1 MGVWDPFIALSTGV
15 SSRGAWDTLYTGP
28 DDREAWVVLKGWRG
42 AALAWALG
50 GLLLGC
56 LRKASSEP
64 PQTASVAAPE
74 LASQP
79 LEPPPI
85 EVPNGPER
93 PNEASP
99 RRVEQPW
106 MSLAEWRRRHEKQL
120 RAPHRSRARLVML
133 GDSITEAWCESAAFR
148 QALGQHEPLNLGIG
162 GDQTQH
168 VLWRID
174 HGALD
179 GVAPRA
185 VVILIG
191 VNNLGNGF
199 SPDDTLLGIRAVL
212 DRVAQKLPATS
223 VLLLA
228 VLPAGEKP
236 AAELRAKIAAT
247 NPLLQSLEVPG
258 KVRVADVGAVF
269 LEPDGSIA
277 KAHMADFLHPT
288 ALGHERLTAAVR
300 PLLDELMR
308 ASE

>member
-1 MGVWDPFIALSTGV
+1 M
-15 SSRGAWDTLYTGP
+15 
-28 DDREAWVVLKGWRG
+28 VLKGWQG

-50 GLLLGC
+50 GLLTGC
-56 LRKASSEP
+56 LRKAPSPP
-64 PQTASVAAPE
+64 PQAVSAAAPE
-74 LASQP
+74 AAPKP
-79 LEPPPI
+79 LEPAPS
-85 EVPNGPER
+85 EVPSGPER

-99 RRVEQPW
+99 RRIEQPW

-120 RAPHRSRARLVML
+120 AAPHRSHTRLVML
-133 GDSITEAWCESAAFR
+133 GDSITEAWCESSAFR
-148 QALGQHEPLNLGIG
+148 QALGQHQPLNLGIG

-168 VLWRID
+168 LLWRID

-179 GVAPRA
+179 GVTPRA
-185 VVILIG
+185 AVILIG

-199 SPDDTLLGIRAVL
+199 SPDDTLVGVRAVL
-212 DRVAQKLPATS
+212 ERVMQKLPATP

-236 AAELRAKIAAT
+236 ADELRAKIVAI
-247 NPLLQSLEVPG
+247 NPQLQALAVPG

-288 ALGHERLTAAVR
+288 ALGHERLTSAVR
-300 PLLDELMR
+300 PLLEELMR